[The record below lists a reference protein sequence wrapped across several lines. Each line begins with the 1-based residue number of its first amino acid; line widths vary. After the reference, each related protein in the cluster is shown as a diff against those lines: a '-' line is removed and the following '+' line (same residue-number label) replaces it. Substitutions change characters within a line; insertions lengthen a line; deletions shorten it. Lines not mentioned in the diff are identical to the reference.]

1 MRNQL
6 NSAQALAGVYLYRSE
21 GYLDALEASVH
32 AFGLAH
38 PKVGLHLGP
47 LLLTLSP
54 DAAAELARCL
64 NEAVSAIAP
73 GDDTQEV
80 NHG

>member
-6 NSAQALAGVYLYRSE
+6 NSAQVLAGVYVYRSD
-21 GYLDALEASVH
+21 GHLDALEASVY
-32 AFGLAH
+32 AYGPLH

-64 NEAVSAIAP
+64 DEALAALE
-73 GDDTQEV
+73 GKGGEQ
-80 NHG
+80 